1 MTETLKLKIL
11 FEISTLCLIGTLIG
25 LAVFWFLNW
34 NYQRKHQVDC
44 PSLEGDK
51 PILIKPS
58 MKIDGFDL
66 MVVMGIILFFYANQ
80 VLAYFASSAEL
91 NQQVV
96 ENSENK
102 DPSSIGLVD
111 ILLSNIIFLIVGAI
125 IFALASFSRGRK
137 PKHVFGLRKRSKKY
151 IIIITMAGM
160 FVAYIAVFLGS
171 VISNFLLST
180 GEPKKED
187 LQEIVQTLM
196 TNDDISLKIAI
207 ALSAIIFAPLI
218 EEVIFR
224 GYLYPVIKRFSHP
237 IFSCVITSLL
247 FAVIHSNLE
256 GLMPLF
262 LLAIVLTI
270 FYEISKSIW
279 VPILMHACFNGVN
292 TISILIPVSYTH
304 LTLPTKA

>member
-11 FEISTLCLIGTLIG
+11 FEISTLCLIGTIIG

-34 NYQRKHQVDC
+34 NYQRKHQAHC

-58 MKIDGFDL
+58 KKIDGFDL
-66 MVVMGIILFFYANQ
+66 IIVMGIILFFYANQ
-80 VLAYFASSAEL
+80 VLAYFASSTDF

-102 DPSSIGLVD
+102 DPSNIGLVD
-111 ILLSNIIFLIVGAI
+111 IIVSNIIFLIVGLV

-137 PKHVFGLRKRSKKY
+137 PKHVFGLRKRSQKY
-151 IIIITMAGM
+151 IIIITIAGM
-160 FVAYIAVFLGS
+160 FVAYIAVLIGS
-171 VISNFLLST
+171 IISSFLLST
-180 GEPKKED
+180 GEPKKEN

-218 EEVIFR
+218 EEIIFR

-256 GLMPLF
+256 GLIPLF

-292 TISILIPVSYTH
+292 TISILI
-304 LTLPTKA
+304 LTNAL

>member
-34 NYQRKHQVDC
+34 NYQRQHQVDR
-44 PSLEGDK
+44 PSLEGKK
-51 PILIKPS
+51 PILIKPY

-66 MVVMGIILFFYANQ
+66 VVVMGIILFFYANQ
-80 VLAYFASSAEL
+80 VLAYFDSSTEL
-91 NQQVV
+91 NKQVV

-111 ILLSNIIFLIVGAI
+111 ILFSNIIFLIVGAV

-137 PKHVFGLRKRSKKY
+137 PKHVFGLRKRSQKY

-160 FVAYIAVFLGS
+160 FVAYISVFIGS
-171 VISNFLLST
+171 IISNFLLST

-292 TISILIPVSYTH
+292 TISILI
-304 LTLPTKA
+304 LTNAL

>member
-160 FVAYIAVFLGS
+160 FVAYIAVFIGS

-292 TISILIPVSYTH
+292 TISILI
-304 LTLPTKA
+304 LTNAL

>member
-34 NYQRKHQVDC
+34 NYQRQHQVDR
-44 PSLEGDK
+44 PSLEGNK
-51 PILIKPS
+51 PTLIKPY

-66 MVVMGIILFFYANQ
+66 VVVMGIILFFYANQ
-80 VLAYFASSAEL
+80 VLAYYDSSTEL

-111 ILLSNIIFLIVGAI
+111 ILFSNIIFLIVGAV

-151 IIIITMAGM
+151 IIIITMAGI
-160 FVAYIAVFLGS
+160 FVAYIAVFIGS

-247 FAVIHSNLE
+247 FAGIHSNLE

-262 LLAIVLTI
+262 LLAIVLAI
-270 FYEISKSIW
+270 FY
-279 VPILMHACFNGVN
+279 
-292 TISILIPVSYTH
+292 
-304 LTLPTKA
+304 

>member
-34 NYQRKHQVDC
+34 NYQRQHQVDR
-44 PSLEGDK
+44 PSLEGNK
-51 PILIKPS
+51 PTLIKPY

-66 MVVMGIILFFYANQ
+66 VVVMGIILFFYANQ
-80 VLAYFASSAEL
+80 VLAYYDSSTEL

-111 ILLSNIIFLIVGAI
+111 ILFSNIIFLIVGAV

-137 PKHVFGLRKRSKKY
+137 PKHVFGLRKRSQKY

-160 FVAYIAVFLGS
+160 FVAYISVFIGS
-171 VISNFLLST
+171 IISNFLLST
-180 GEPKKED
+180 EEPKKED

-292 TISILIPVSYTH
+292 TISILI
-304 LTLPTKA
+304 LTNAL

>member
-80 VLAYFASSAEL
+80 VLAYFDSSTEL

-111 ILLSNIIFLIVGAI
+111 ILLSNIIFLIVGAV

-160 FVAYIAVFLGS
+160 FVAYIAVFIGS

-292 TISILIPVSYTH
+292 TISILI
-304 LTLPTKA
+304 LTNAL

>member
-11 FEISTLCLIGTLIG
+11 FEISTLCLVGTIIG

-34 NYQRKHQVDC
+34 NYRRKHQVQC
-44 PSLEGDK
+44 TSLEDET

-80 VLAYFASSAEL
+80 VLAYFASSTEL
-91 NQQVV
+91 NQQVR

-111 ILLSNIIFLIVGAI
+111 ILLSNIIFIIVGAI

-137 PKHVFGLRKRSKKY
+137 PKHVFGLRKRSQKY

-160 FVAYIAVFLGS
+160 FVAYIAVFIGS
-171 VISNFLLST
+171 IISSFLLST
-180 GEPKKED
+180 GEPKKEN

-256 GLMPLF
+256 GLIPLF

-292 TISILIPVSYTH
+292 TISILI
-304 LTLPTKA
+304 LTNAL

>member
-80 VLAYFASSAEL
+80 VLAYFASSTDF

-111 ILLSNIIFLIVGAI
+111 ILLSNIIFLIVGAV

-137 PKHVFGLRKRSKKY
+137 PKHVFGLRKRSQKY

-160 FVAYIAVFLGS
+160 FVAYIAVFIGS

-207 ALSAIIFAPLI
+207 AL
-218 EEVIFR
+218 
-224 GYLYPVIKRFSHP
+224 
-237 IFSCVITSLL
+237 
-247 FAVIHSNLE
+247 
-256 GLMPLF
+256 
-262 LLAIVLTI
+262 
-270 FYEISKSIW
+270 
-279 VPILMHACFNGVN
+279 
-292 TISILIPVSYTH
+292 
-304 LTLPTKA
+304 

>member
-34 NYQRKHQVDC
+34 NYQRQHQVDR
-44 PSLEGDK
+44 PSLEGNK
-51 PILIKPS
+51 PTLIKPY

-66 MVVMGIILFFYANQ
+66 VVVMGIILFFYANQ
-80 VLAYFASSAEL
+80 VLAYYDSSTEL

-111 ILLSNIIFLIVGAI
+111 ILFSNIIFLIVGAV

-137 PKHVFGLRKRSKKY
+137 PKHVFGLRKRSQKY

-160 FVAYIAVFLGS
+160 FVAYISVFIGS
-171 VISNFLLST
+171 IISNFLLST

-292 TISILIPVSYTH
+292 TISILI
-304 LTLPTKA
+304 LTNAL

>member
-11 FEISTLCLIGTLIG
+11 FEISTLCLIGTIIG
-25 LAVFWFLNW
+25 LAVFLFINW
-34 NYQRKHQVDC
+34 NFQRKHQVHC

-51 PILIKPS
+51 PILIWPS

-66 MVVMGIILFFYANQ
+66 IIVMGIILFFYANQ
-80 VLAYFASSAEL
+80 VLAYFASSNDF

-102 DPSSIGLVD
+102 DPSNIGLVD
-111 ILLSNIIFLIVGAI
+111 IIVSNIIFLIVGVV

-137 PKHVFGLRKRSKKY
+137 PKHVFGLRKRSQKY
-151 IIIITMAGM
+151 IIIITIAGM
-160 FVAYIAVFLGS
+160 FVAYIAVLIGS
-171 VISNFLLST
+171 IISSFLLSL
-180 GEPKKED
+180 GEPKKEN

-224 GYLYPVIKRFSHP
+224 GYLYPIIKRFSHP

-256 GLMPLF
+256 GLLPLF

-292 TISILIPVSYTH
+292 TISILI
-304 LTLPTKA
+304 LTNAL

>member
-51 PILIKPS
+51 PILIKLS

-80 VLAYFASSAEL
+80 VLAYFDSSTEL

-111 ILLSNIIFLIVGAI
+111 ILLSNIIFIIVGAI

-160 FVAYIAVFLGS
+160 FVAYIAVFIGS
-171 VISNFLLST
+171 VISNFLLSN

-292 TISILIPVSYTH
+292 TISILI
-304 LTLPTKA
+304 LTNAL

>member
-34 NYQRKHQVDC
+34 NYQRKHQVHC

-58 MKIDGFDL
+58 IKIDGFDL

-80 VLAYFASSAEL
+80 VLAYFDSSTEL

-111 ILLSNIIFLIVGAI
+111 ILLSNIIFLIVGAV

-137 PKHVFGLRKRSKKY
+137 PKHVFGLRKRSQKY
-151 IIIITMAGM
+151 IIIITMVGM
-160 FVAYIAVFLGS
+160 FMAYIAVFIGS
-171 VISNFLLST
+171 IISSFLLST
-180 GEPKKED
+180 GEPKKEN

-196 TNDDISLKIAI
+196 SNDDISLKITI

-218 EEVIFR
+218 EEIIFR

-237 IFSCVITSLL
+237 IFSCVITSLI

-256 GLMPLF
+256 GLIPLF

-292 TISILIPVSYTH
+292 TISILI
-304 LTLPTKA
+304 LTNAL

>member
-34 NYQRKHQVDC
+34 NYQRQHQVDR
-44 PSLEGDK
+44 PSLEGKK
-51 PILIKPS
+51 PILIKPY

-80 VLAYFASSAEL
+80 VLAYFDSSTEL

-111 ILLSNIIFLIVGAI
+111 ILFSNIIFLIVGAV

-137 PKHVFGLRKRSKKY
+137 PKHVFGLRKRPQKY

-160 FVAYIAVFLGS
+160 FVAYISVFIGS
-171 VISNFLLST
+171 IISNFLLST

-292 TISILIPVSYTH
+292 TISILI
-304 LTLPTKA
+304 LTNAL

>member
-34 NYQRKHQVDC
+34 NYQRKHQVHC

-66 MVVMGIILFFYANQ
+66 MIVMGIILFFYANQ
-80 VLAYFASSAEL
+80 VLAYFASSTDF

-96 ENSENK
+96 ENTENK
-102 DPSSIGLVD
+102 DPSSIGLMD
-111 ILLSNIIFLIVGAI
+111 ILLSNIIFLIVGAV

-160 FVAYIAVFLGS
+160 FVAYIAVFIGS
-171 VISNFLLST
+171 IISNFLLST

-292 TISILIPVSYTH
+292 TISILI
-304 LTLPTKA
+304 LTNAL

>member
-11 FEISTLCLIGTLIG
+11 FEISTLCLIGTIIG

-34 NYQRKHQVDC
+34 NYQRKHQVHC

-66 MVVMGIILFFYANQ
+66 MIVMGIILFFYANQ
-80 VLAYFASSAEL
+80 VLAYFASSTDF

-96 ENSENK
+96 ENSENEY
-102 DPSSIGLVD
+102 PSSIGLMD
-111 ILLSNIIFLIVGAI
+111 ILLSNIIFLIVGAV

-160 FVAYIAVFLGS
+160 FVAYIAVFIGS

-292 TISILIPVSYTH
+292 TISILI
-304 LTLPTKA
+304 LTNAL

>member
-80 VLAYFASSAEL
+80 VLAYFASSTDL

-111 ILLSNIIFLIVGAI
+111 ILLSNIIFLIVGAV

-137 PKHVFGLRKRSKKY
+137 PKHVFGLRKRSQKY

-160 FVAYIAVFLGS
+160 FVAYIAVFIGS

-292 TISILIPVSYTH
+292 TISILI
-304 LTLPTKA
+304 LTNAL

>member
-34 NYQRKHQVDC
+34 NYQRQHQVDR
-44 PSLEGDK
+44 PSLEGNK
-51 PILIKPS
+51 PTLIKPY

-80 VLAYFASSAEL
+80 VLAYYDSSTEL

-111 ILLSNIIFLIVGAI
+111 ILFSNIIFLIVGAV

-137 PKHVFGLRKRSKKY
+137 PKHVFGLRKRSQKY

-160 FVAYIAVFLGS
+160 FVAYISVFIGS
-171 VISNFLLST
+171 IISNFLLST
-180 GEPKKED
+180 EEPKKED

-292 TISILIPVSYTH
+292 TISILI
-304 LTLPTKA
+304 LTNAL

>member
-11 FEISTLCLIGTLIG
+11 FEISTLCLIGTIIG
-25 LAVFWFLNW
+25 LAFFWFLNL
-34 NYQRKHQVDC
+34 NYQRKHQFHC
-44 PSLEGDK
+44 SSLEDDK
-51 PILIKPS
+51 PILINPS

-66 MVVMGIILFFYANQ
+66 MIVMGIILFFYANQ
-80 VLAYFASSAEL
+80 VLAYFASSTDF

-111 ILLSNIIFLIVGAI
+111 ILLSNIIFLIVGAM
-125 IFALASFSRGRK
+125 IFALASFSRRRQ
-137 PKHVFGLRKRSKKY
+137 PKHVFGLRKRSQKY

-160 FVAYIAVFLGS
+160 FVAYIAVFIGS
-171 VISNFLLST
+171 IISSFLLST
-180 GEPKKED
+180 GEPKKEN

-218 EEVIFR
+218 EEIIFR

-256 GLMPLF
+256 GLIPLF

-292 TISILIPVSYTH
+292 TISILI
-304 LTLPTKA
+304 LTNAL

>member
-80 VLAYFASSAEL
+80 VLAYFASSTQL
-91 NQQVV
+91 NQQVG

-111 ILLSNIIFLIVGAI
+111 ILLSNIIFLIVGAV

-137 PKHVFGLRKRSKKY
+137 PKHVFGLRKRSQKY

-160 FVAYIAVFLGS
+160 FVAYIAVFIGS
-171 VISNFLLST
+171 IISSFLLST

-256 GLMPLF
+256 GLIPLF

-292 TISILIPVSYTH
+292 TISILI
-304 LTLPTKA
+304 LTNAL

>member
-11 FEISTLCLIGTLIG
+11 FEISTLCLIGTIIG

-34 NYQRKHQVDC
+34 NYQRKHQVHC
-44 PSLEGDK
+44 PSLGGDK

-58 MKIDGFDL
+58 KKIDGFDL
-66 MVVMGIILFFYANQ
+66 IIVMGIILFFYANQ
-80 VLAYFASSAEL
+80 VLAYFASSTDF

-102 DPSSIGLVD
+102 DPSSIGLMD
-111 ILLSNIIFLIVGAI
+111 ILHSNIIFLIVGAV

-137 PKHVFGLRKRSKKY
+137 PKHVFGLRKRSQKY
-151 IIIITMAGM
+151 IIIITIAGM
-160 FVAYIAVFLGS
+160 FVAYIAVLIGS
-171 VISNFLLST
+171 IISSFLLST
-180 GEPKKED
+180 GEPKKEN

-218 EEVIFR
+218 EEIIFR

-256 GLMPLF
+256 GLIPLF

-292 TISILIPVSYTH
+292 TISILI
-304 LTLPTKA
+304 LTNAL

>member
-34 NYQRKHQVDC
+34 NYQRQHQVDR
-44 PSLEGDK
+44 PSLEGKK
-51 PILIKPS
+51 PILIKPY

-80 VLAYFASSAEL
+80 VLAYFDSSTEL

-111 ILLSNIIFLIVGAI
+111 ILFSNIIFLIVGAV

-137 PKHVFGLRKRSKKY
+137 PKHVFGLRKRSQKY

-160 FVAYIAVFLGS
+160 FVAYISVFIGS
-171 VISNFLLST
+171 IISNFLLST

-292 TISILIPVSYTH
+292 TISILI
-304 LTLPTKA
+304 LTNAL

>member
-11 FEISTLCLIGTLIG
+11 FEISTLCLIGTIIG

-34 NYQRKHQVDC
+34 NYQRKHQVHC
-44 PSLEGDK
+44 TSLEGDK

-66 MVVMGIILFFYANQ
+66 MIVMGIILFFYANQ
-80 VLAYFASSAEL
+80 VLAYFASSTDF

-111 ILLSNIIFLIVGAI
+111 ILLSNIIFLIVGAV
-125 IFALASFSRGRK
+125 IFALASFSRGRQ

-160 FVAYIAVFLGS
+160 FVAYIAVFIGS
-171 VISNFLLST
+171 IISSFLLST
-180 GEPKKED
+180 GEPKKEN

-256 GLMPLF
+256 GLIPLF

-292 TISILIPVSYTH
+292 TISILI
-304 LTLPTKA
+304 LTNAL

>member
-34 NYQRKHQVDC
+34 SYQRKHQVDC

-80 VLAYFASSAEL
+80 VLAYFDSSTEL

-111 ILLSNIIFLIVGAI
+111 ILLSNIIFIIVGAI

-160 FVAYIAVFLGS
+160 FVAYIAVFIGS

-180 GEPKKED
+180 GEPKKEN

-292 TISILIPVSYTH
+292 TISILI
-304 LTLPTKA
+304 LTNAL

>member
-11 FEISTLCLIGTLIG
+11 FEISTLCLIGTRIG

-80 VLAYFASSAEL
+80 VLAYFDSSTEL

-111 ILLSNIIFLIVGAI
+111 ILLSNIIFIIVGAI

-160 FVAYIAVFLGS
+160 FVAYIAVFIGS
-171 VISNFLLST
+171 VVSNFLLST

-292 TISILIPVSYTH
+292 TISILI
-304 LTLPTKA
+304 LTNAL

>member
-80 VLAYFASSAEL
+80 VLAYFASSTEL

-111 ILLSNIIFLIVGAI
+111 ILLSNIIFLTVGAI

-160 FVAYIAVFLGS
+160 FVAYIAVFIGS
-171 VISNFLLST
+171 IISNFLLST

-292 TISILIPVSYTH
+292 TISILI
-304 LTLPTKA
+304 LTNAL

>member
-34 NYQRKHQVDC
+34 SYQRKHQVDC

-80 VLAYFASSAEL
+80 VLAYFDSSTEL

-111 ILLSNIIFLIVGAI
+111 ILLSNIIFIIVGAI

-160 FVAYIAVFLGS
+160 FVAYIAVFIGS
-171 VISNFLLST
+171 IISNFLLST

-292 TISILIPVSYTH
+292 TISILI
-304 LTLPTKA
+304 LTNAL

>member
-34 NYQRKHQVDC
+34 NYQRKHQVHSA
-44 PSLEGDK
+44 PLEVDK

-80 VLAYFASSAEL
+80 VLAYFASSTEL

-96 ENSENK
+96 ENSENE

-160 FVAYIAVFLGS
+160 FVAYIAVFIGS
-171 VISNFLLST
+171 IISSFLLST

-292 TISILIPVSYTH
+292 TISILI
-304 LTLPTKA
+304 LTNAL

>member
-160 FVAYIAVFLGS
+160 FVAYIAVFIGS
-171 VISNFLLST
+171 IISNFLLST

-262 LLAIVLTI
+262 LLAIVLTL
-270 FYEISKSIW
+270 S
-279 VPILMHACFNGVN
+279 
-292 TISILIPVSYTH
+292 LIH
-304 LTLPTKA
+304 I

>member
-1 MTETLKLKIL
+1 MSETLKLKIL
-11 FEISTLCLIGTLIG
+11 FEISTLCLIGTVIG
-25 LAVFWFLNW
+25 LAIFLFLNW
-34 NYQRKHQVDC
+34 NYQRKHQVHC

-58 MKIDGFDL
+58 KKIDGFDL
-66 MVVMGIILFFYANQ
+66 IIVMGIILFFYANQ
-80 VLAYFASSAEL
+80 VLAYFASSTDF

-102 DPSSIGLVD
+102 DPSNIGLVD
-111 ILLSNIIFLIVGAI
+111 IIVSNIIFLIVGVV
-125 IFALASFSRGRK
+125 IFALASFARGRK
-137 PKHVFGLRKRSKKY
+137 PKHVFGLRKRSQKY
-151 IIIITMAGM
+151 IIIITIAGM
-160 FVAYIAVFLGS
+160 FVAYIAVLIGS
-171 VISNFLLST
+171 IISSFLLST
-180 GEPKKED
+180 GEPKKEN

-218 EEVIFR
+218 EEIIFR

-256 GLMPLF
+256 GLIPLF

-292 TISILIPVSYTH
+292 TISILI
-304 LTLPTKA
+304 LTNAL

>member
-11 FEISTLCLIGTLIG
+11 FEISTLCLVGTIIG

-34 NYQRKHQVDC
+34 NYRRKHQVHC

-66 MVVMGIILFFYANQ
+66 MIVMGIILFFYANQ
-80 VLAYFASSAEL
+80 VLAYFASSTQL
-91 NQQVV
+91 NQQVG

-111 ILLSNIIFLIVGAI
+111 ILLSNIIFLIVGAV

-137 PKHVFGLRKRSKKY
+137 PKHVFGLRKRSQKY

-160 FVAYIAVFLGS
+160 FVAYIAVFIGS
-171 VISNFLLST
+171 IISSFLLST
-180 GEPKKED
+180 GEPKKEN

-292 TISILIPVSYTH
+292 TISILI
-304 LTLPTKA
+304 LTNAL

>member
-160 FVAYIAVFLGS
+160 FVAYIAVFIGS

-256 GLMPLF
+256 GLIPLF

-292 TISILIPVSYTH
+292 TISILI
-304 LTLPTKA
+304 LTNAL

>member
-66 MVVMGIILFFYANQ
+66 MIVMGIILFFYANQ

-91 NQQVV
+91 NQQVG

-160 FVAYIAVFLGS
+160 FVAYIAVFIGS

-256 GLMPLF
+256 GLIPLF

-292 TISILIPVSYTH
+292 TISILI
-304 LTLPTKA
+304 LTNAL